1 MLNFSIDFLMVH
13 AKKNCQ
19 ITNIINK
26 LQNPLFYNLKNKIIL
41 INPIYDMGYINFSNC
56 KISDKFETKFA
67 IGKITN
73 EKQVLYFG
81 NGIPKCNVLEML

>member
-1 MLNFSIDFLMVH
+1 
-13 AKKNCQ
+13 
-19 ITNIINK
+19 
-26 LQNPLFYNLKNKIIL
+26 
-41 INPIYDMGYINFSNC
+41 MGYIIFSNC